1 VPLHGGELPDRLLR
15 FRHVL
20 PATRHDGDPSR
31 SCDCDADGDHDAT
44 GDYDANRD
52 DNGVAVAHA
61 DNAQDIRRQG

>member
-20 PATRHDGDPSR
+20 PATRHDGDPS
-31 SCDCDADGDHDAT
+31 STCDCDADGD
-44 GDYDANRD
+44 YDANRD
-52 DNGVAVAHA
+52 KNGVAVAHA